1 MNWIIVFLL
10 FCCQNFCAAEQTDA
24 AIIDAV
30 LKEWIAERQS
40 KILHEENQLGT
51 IIGEDGK
58 RVNVSKP
65 ETVIFHPGELQ
76 IANRQFMEALRES
89 DDLRLKALFVQGKL
103 LHDYRFCQ
111 NTLKQIA
118 GKPENQAVLKEDYW
132 KNRLALAERR
142 VLALK
147 RILNEKEQ

>member
-1 MNWIIVFLL
+1 MKWALLIML
-10 FCCQNFCAAEQTDA
+10 FCSHGYCVAEESDA
-24 AIIDAV
+24 DIIDSV

-40 KILHEENQLGT
+40 KIQHEENQLGT
-51 IIGEDGK
+51 IIGEDGN
-58 RVNVSKP
+58 RVQVSKP

-76 IANRQFMEALRES
+76 IANRQFMEALRET

-132 KNRLALAERR
+132 KKRLALAERR
-142 VLALK
+142 MLALK